1 MPISLEE
8 MLSFILFFSLNP
20 ITWVVVILCSL
31 RSKAYWIPA
40 TGGVL
45 SQIIC
50 VITLMIMFEFF
61 EDPDF
66 ALSEIFITLFTPA
79 ILNGLVIS
87 TLVFLFIRQRRLQ
100 QPEPS

>member
-1 MPISLEE
+1 

-20 ITWVVVILCSL
+20 ITWVVVIICSV
-31 RSKAYWIPA
+31 RRKAYWIPA
-40 TGGVL
+40 MGGVL
-45 SQIIC
+45 SQTIC
-50 VITLMIMFEFF
+50 VIALMIMFEFF

-66 ALSEIFITLFTPA
+66 ALSEILITLFTPA
-79 ILNGLVIS
+79 ILSGLVIS